1 MYESELTK
9 AIKNLDDKKLEN
21 EILKIDLKGAE
32 ETIGSLKEALAYQPN
47 KTGETK
53 LDIRIPT
60 PFNICI
66 LGEVA
71 DEDLIREKLRGYFA
85 KYGLKATDWDVVF
98 YSNSKIKNS
107 DVLSGLKKGQTKF
120 NVIMTG
126 QIYNHSGRG
135 NQSANILTELK
146 KEKYIDHIVGSSP
159 KDLLTVDN
167 ILEKLDQY
175 FESKK

>member
-1 MYESELTK
+1 M
-9 AIKNLDDKKLEN
+9 
-21 EILKIDLKGAE
+21 
-32 ETIGSLKEALAYQPN
+32 
-47 KTGETK
+47 
-53 LDIRIPT
+53 
-60 PFNICI
+60 
-66 LGEVA
+66 
-71 DEDLIREKLRGYFA
+71 
-85 KYGLKATDWDVVF
+85 
-98 YSNSKIKNS
+98 
-107 DVLSGLKKGQTKF
+107 SGLKKGQTKF